1 VTSFGEPLLVRD
13 DVGHKR
19 MALRPLQQQ
28 GRLAQRGCGVRQ
40 REGLGVAGYAGG
52 FRDEDLADAGCADGA
67 DGERGAS
74 AQGMEPAHTQIL
86 HQNIGGRRVVAN
98 TIRRRIDE
106 VAQYDFYEIPDG
118 FMKKRVMKNGVV
130 DEHPV
135 LFPNVLRHY
144 SEPQIRVPVDDTHT
158 QVVIVDFYPS
168 EDGLDIDEE
177 HPEFEY
183 VVPFKEPP
191 DALHPFT
198 TFTMRIDL
206 KAHNAQ
212 PEDHMAWETQ
222 GPIADR
228 TKEHLSYSD
237 KGIALFRNVLRENI
251 ALVQAGEDPKGV
263 QRDPNHAIIDTNL
276 DESIRICGTQYDAAP
291 ERVATPAG
299 VAGPFQWGEA
309 Q

>member
-1 VTSFGEPLLVRD
+1 
-13 DVGHKR
+13 